1 MFSVFNPSFLNA
13 FSVSFI
19 FGWEFWKLFSNHSFW
34 SILKAISSPPV
45 YVNKDKSLNT
55 NENLS
60 SDSASIKSFVFI
72 LALRILA
79 LIIVGCISLI
89 LLI

>member
-1 MFSVFNPSFLNA
+1 M
-13 FSVSFI
+13 
-19 FGWEFWKLFSNHSFW
+19 
-34 SILKAISSPPV
+34 LKEISSPPI

-72 LALRILA
+72 LALRRLA
-79 LIIVGCISLI
+79 LIIVGCIS
-89 LLI
+89 